1 MPTKHVVG
9 FSPFRPIRKRL
20 ASHFAPPSGVDVP
33 PIRSERRATARSDG
47 AKAWRGGWQ
56 ESFLPRAEGQG
67 GGGGQKSATGTQRY
81 LPSSKS
87 LGKSPVT
94 LVPRIYTAI
103 YKFVTV
109 ILFNGIRAFLLL
121 LLLSYNNNNN
131 NNTRKETM

>member
-1 MPTKHVVG
+1 MEGVG
-9 FSPFRPIRKRL
+9 GKNPFCP
-20 ASHFAPPSGVDVP
+20 G
-33 PIRSERRATARSDG
+33 
-47 AKAWRGGWQ
+47 
-56 ESFLPRAEGQG
+56 PRARE